1 MEITLCS
8 KVKNFIPHIHRT
20 SIINKLYIEDIN
32 KYMKLECSIEKI
44 KNAVS
49 QVERTTGKNLT
60 LPILS
65 SVLLIASPKSLKLRS
80 TNLSLGV
87 EIEIPAK
94 VEREGTIAISGSIL
108 NSIFSN
114 VSQNENVFIE
124 EKDANLLIKTKKTQI
139 KLKSQP
145 HEDFPTIPTVTGTS
159 FEIES
164 KKLIEGIKSVYYSSS
179 VSDIKPE
186 ISSVFIYTNNDNL
199 VFVSTDSFRLAEKKI
214 KTKGVPEILGIL
226 IPFKN
231 VAEILKI
238 FGEIQ
243 GVIKV
248 CFNKNQI
255 SFSSEN
261 IYLTSRIIDGIFPD
275 YRQII
280 PKTFTT
286 EIIVLKQ
293 DLLNALKLSNIFSDK
308 FNQVGL
314 KILPKEK
321 IFELSSSNNDIGENK
336 THLDTVINGEEIE
349 LGFNYKYFLDCF
361 TSVTTDSVSIKLSGN
376 SKPIVVNPVSDPS
389 FTYLIMPMNR

>member
-1 MEITLCS
+1 
-8 KVKNFIPHIHRT
+8 
-20 SIINKLYIEDIN
+20 
-32 KYMKLECSIEKI
+32 MKLECSIEKI
-44 KNAVS
+44 KNAVT
-49 QVERTTGKNLT
+49 QVEKITGKNLT

-65 SVLLIASPKSLKLRS
+65 SILLIASGKSLKLRS
-80 TNLSLGV
+80 TNLSLGI

-94 VEREGTIAISGSIL
+94 IEKEGTLAISGSVL
-108 NSIFSN
+108 NAIFSN
-114 VSQNENVFIE
+114 VSQNENVQLE
-124 EKDANLLIKTKKTQI
+124 NKDNNLLIKTKKTQI
-139 KLKSQP
+139 KLKTQP
-145 HEDFPTIPTVTGTS
+145 HEDFPTIPMVNGTS

-164 KKLIEGIKSVYYSSS
+164 KKLIDGIKSVYYSSS

-214 KTKGVPEILGIL
+214 KSKGIPEISGIL

-231 VAEILKI
+231 VSEILKI

-243 GVIKV
+243 DPIKV

-255 SFSSEN
+255 SFSSDN
-261 IYLTSRIIDGIFPD
+261 IYLTSRVIDGIFPD

-280 PKTFTT
+280 PKEATT
-286 EIIVLKQ
+286 ETVVLKQ

-308 FNQVGL
+308 FNQVNL

-321 IFELSSSNNDIGENK
+321 VFELSSMNNDIGENK
-336 THLDTVINGEEIE
+336 TYLDAVIKGESIE

-361 TSVTTDSVSIKLSGN
+361 QSITTDSVSIKMAGSGR
-376 SKPIVVNPVSDPS
+376 PIVIAPVSDPL
-389 FTYLIMPMNR
+389 FTYLIMPMNK